1 MREVHQ
7 GQFYRHFKNRLYQ
20 VVAVAEHSE
29 TGERMVVYQAL
40 YGEYRVYAR
49 PYEMFVSE
57 VDHEKYPQAN
67 QKYRFELVKPADGQK
82 ESQNQEVPKSG
93 YEQSDVQEPA
103 AERAEEQTDVQELA
117 AERAEEQ
124 SDVQE
129 AAAERAE
136 EQTDVQ
142 EPAAERAE
150 EQSDVQESAA
160 ERAEEQTDT
169 QVSAPEK
176 TEEGAVNPLLL
187 EFLDADTLEDKMHI
201 MIFGRNQMDDN
212 LLNSIAISLD
222 LVVEEKST
230 EEKYDE
236 ILNCLSMM
244 ERFECNRLR

>member
-103 AERAEEQTDVQELA
+103 AERAEEQ
-117 AERAEEQ
+117 
-124 SDVQE
+124 S
-129 AAAERAE
+129 
-136 EQTDVQ
+136 DVQ

-150 EQSDVQESAA
+150 EQ
-160 ERAEEQTDT
+160 TDT
-169 QVSAPEK
+169 QVPAPEK

>member
-67 QKYRFELVKPADGQK
+67 QKYRFELVKPVDGQE

-93 YEQSDVQEPA
+93 YEQSDVQEP
-103 AERAEEQTDVQELA
+103 
-117 AERAEEQ
+117 
-124 SDVQE
+124 
-129 AAAERAE
+129 
-136 EQTDVQ
+136 
-142 EPAAERAE
+142 
-150 EQSDVQESAA
+150 AA

>member
-67 QKYRFELVKPADGQK
+67 QKYRFELVKPADGQE

-93 YEQSDVQEPA
+93 YEQSDVQEP
-103 AERAEEQTDVQELA
+103 
-117 AERAEEQ
+117 
-124 SDVQE
+124 
-129 AAAERAE
+129 AAERAE

>member
-67 QKYRFELVKPADGQK
+67 QKYRFELVKPADGQE

-103 AERAEEQTDVQELA
+103 AERGEEQTA
-117 AERAEEQ
+117 
-124 SDVQE
+124 
-129 AAAERAE
+129 
-136 EQTDVQ
+136 
-142 EPAAERAE
+142 
-150 EQSDVQESAA
+150 
-160 ERAEEQTDT
+160 T
-169 QVSAPEK
+169 QVSAPQK

>member
-57 VDHEKYPQAN
+57 VDHEKYPQAD

-82 ESQNQEVPKSG
+82 ESQNPEIPKSG
-93 YEQSDVQEPA
+93 Y
-103 AERAEEQTDVQELA
+103 
-117 AERAEEQ
+117 
-124 SDVQE
+124 
-129 AAAERAE
+129 

-150 EQSDVQESAA
+150 ERIDVQEQAAERAEEQTDVQESVIQRA
-160 ERAEEQTDT
+160 EEQTDVQESVTQRAEEQTDT
-169 QVSAPEK
+169 QVSACEK
-176 TEEGAVNPLLL
+176 TDEGVVNPLLL

>member
-82 ESQNQEVPKSG
+82 ESQNQEVPKLG
-93 YEQSDVQEPA
+93 YGQS
-103 AERAEEQTDVQELA
+103 
-117 AERAEEQ
+117 
-124 SDVQE
+124 
-129 AAAERAE
+129 
-136 EQTDVQ
+136 DVQ

-150 EQSDVQESAA
+150 EQSDVQEPAA

>member
-67 QKYRFELVKPADGQK
+67 QKYRFELVKPADGQE

-103 AERAEEQTDVQELA
+103 AERAEEQTD
-117 AERAEEQ
+117 
-124 SDVQE
+124 
-129 AAAERAE
+129 
-136 EQTDVQ
+136 
-142 EPAAERAE
+142 
-150 EQSDVQESAA
+150 
-160 ERAEEQTDT
+160 T
-169 QVSAPEK
+169 QVPAPEK

>member
-103 AERAEEQTDVQELA
+103 AERAEEQTD
-117 AERAEEQ
+117 
-124 SDVQE
+124 
-129 AAAERAE
+129 
-136 EQTDVQ
+136 
-142 EPAAERAE
+142 
-150 EQSDVQESAA
+150 
-160 ERAEEQTDT
+160 T

-176 TEEGAVNPLLL
+176 TEEGTVNPLLL